1 MPDEKLK
8 VIRQQIDKGV
18 VPQPDTVRNFLT
30 WFGNSRRGS
39 RSVSRIR
46 QCLDDAGL
54 ETDPDFEFAFIDG
67 QITFIRAGSKKEPT
81 NPQETFRIGR
91 LESAN
96 RKPVAIEPDR
106 ELCEAVTL
114 MLTHDFSQLPV
125 MTTERSVK
133 GVISWKTIGSRLA
146 LKQACAHVRDC
157 IEQPRI
163 VQVEDSLFSV
173 ISDIAEHDY
182 VLVQAPDRT
191 ICGIVTAT
199 DFSEQFR
206 KLGEPFLLIGEIE
219 NSIRKLIHGK
229 FTAAQLADV
238 KDPDDNDRK
247 VAAVSDLTFG
257 EYVRLLENE
266 KRWKKIGLALDR
278 VEFVK
283 RLEQIREIRNDI
295 MHFEPEGISDEDM
308 KILRDFSKFMNR
320 LRTLGA
326 IG

>member
-1 MPDEKLK
+1 MLTERLRT
-8 VIRQQIDKGV
+8 IREQIDKGV
-18 VPQPDTVRNFLT
+18 VPPPETVRNFLT
-30 WFGNSRRGS
+30 WFGVTRRGS
-39 RSVSRIR
+39 RTVSTIR
-46 QCLDDAGL
+46 QSLDDAEL
-54 ETDPDFEFAFIDG
+54 DTDPDFEFAFIDA
-67 QITFIRAGSKKEPT
+67 QIYFIRAGSKRDPS
-81 NPQETFRIGR
+81 PQQETFRIGR

-96 RKPVAIEPDR
+96 RKPVSIKPDNP
-106 ELCEAVTL
+106 LSEAVTL

-125 MTTERSVK
+125 MTSDREVK
-133 GVISWKTIGSRLA
+133 GIISWKTIGSRLA
-146 LKQACAHVRDC
+146 LKQECVFVREC

-163 VQVEDSLFSV
+163 VQIDDSLFTV
-173 ISDIAEHDY
+173 ISDISEHDY

-206 KLGEPFLLIGEIE
+206 KLGEPFLLVGEIE

-229 FTAAQLADV
+229 FTASELADV
-238 KDPDDNDRK
+238 KDPDDQDRK

-266 KRWKKIGLALDR
+266 KRWLKVGLALDR

-283 RLEQIREIRNDI
+283 RLEAIREIRNDI
-295 MHFEPEGISDEDM
+295 MHFEPEGIPESDM
-308 KILRDFSKFMNR
+308 KTLQDFSKFMNR
-320 LRTLGA
+320 LRLLGA